1 MNYINQE
8 ARIIAQIMAAR
19 KIGARL
25 QLTPSRRVSYML
37 TPSTVS
43 YRVELK
49 PETPVNHVYRLQP
62 DFLSHITRF
71 RAEKGVA
78 DYDRTSVRVDMT
90 EQVIEVNRT
99 DPEMISFN
107 SVEWNHLPSVALCGV
122 AYHHG
127 RSFPLAWRLDDSD
140 QAHVLVAGTTGSGK
154 TNELMSI
161 MLSLGM
167 YNPPELLR
175 FSVIDMKRSRDLR
188 VFDQLPHMLTVAR
201 EPAEALQLLRNY
213 HAEMEQRERGRAPTD
228 WRHVLVIDEAAS
240 LLAATDRA
248 IRKEAMLLLEDIARK
263 GRENSLN
270 LVLCTQ
276 TPKANLL
283 GDQLRNNLPLRL
295 IGAVTT
301 DDESDVA
308 VGIARAG
315 AEMLP
320 GRGAMLYR
328 YARTLKR
335 FQAPLVETPMAEVR
349 RILRKYGER
358 PYEIATNA
366 TTSATTSTTMPA
378 TVIALSQAE
387 MDAGAIRGAW
397 QNGATQA
404 EMIRILTGDP
414 VCNTGGANRRRLL
427 AAIAVLDAESTTTTT
442 TTTATAEVAQKPR
455 VERKIQPISFHGSSS
470 SDLKPM

>member
-1 MNYINQE
+1 MSYINRE
-8 ARIIAQIMAAR
+8 AQIIARIMAAR
-19 KIGARL
+19 KVGARL
-25 QLTPSRRVSYML
+25 QLRADRRVSYLL

-49 PETPVNHVYRLQP
+49 PETPVSHVYRLQP

-71 RAEKGVA
+71 RAEKNVKE
-78 DYDRTSVRVDMT
+78 YDRTSVRVDMT

-99 DPEMISFN
+99 DPEMIAFN
-107 SVEWNHLPSVALCGV
+107 SVEWNHLPNVALCGV
-122 AYHHG
+122 AYHYG
-127 RSFPLAWRLDDSD
+127 RSFPLTWRLDDPD

-167 YNPPELLR
+167 HNSPELLR

-201 EPAEALQLLRNY
+201 EPVEALQLLRSY
-213 HAEMEQRERGRAPTD
+213 HADMEQRERGRTPTD

-240 LLAATDRA
+240 LLAATDKA
-248 IRKEAMLLLEDIARK
+248 IRRESMLLLEDIARK
-263 GRENSLN
+263 GRENNLN

-283 GDQLRNNLPLRL
+283 GDQLRNLLALRL
-295 IGAVTT
+295 VGAVTT

-308 VGIARAG
+308 IGIARAG

-328 YARTLKR
+328 HARTLKR

-349 RILRKYGER
+349 RIIRAHGEQ
-358 PYEIATNA
+358 PYQIA
-366 TTSATTSTTMPA
+366 TSTTTAA
-378 TVIALSQAE
+378 TNRATMVARTPSEQ
-387 MDAGAIRGAW
+387 DADRIRSAW
-397 QNGATQA
+397 QNSASQA
-404 EMIRILTGDP
+404 EMIRILTGEP
-414 VCNTGGANRRRLL
+414 AANTGGANRRRLL
-427 AAIAVLDAESTTTTT
+427 AALAVLEGESTTTATT
-442 TTTATAEVAQKPR
+442 TTGARRAHTSASVGFR
-455 VERKIQPISFHGSSS
+455 GSS